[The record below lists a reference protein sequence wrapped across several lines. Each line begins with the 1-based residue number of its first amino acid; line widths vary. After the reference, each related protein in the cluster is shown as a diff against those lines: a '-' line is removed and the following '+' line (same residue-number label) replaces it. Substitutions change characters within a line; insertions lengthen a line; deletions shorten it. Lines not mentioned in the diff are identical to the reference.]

1 MTCIIRIA
9 LQSGKLGRQRSDGFN
24 MSTLQEAFITAE
36 MVRWARRRTGEAREG
51 LAGRIHV
58 SPEKLASWEAGE
70 DLPTFR
76 QAQHLAHALNI
87 PFGFLYLSAPPLI
100 QIPIPDLRTV
110 TGHLPAEVSVEFSD
124 LVNSV
129 LLKQQWYRDYLEG
142 EGRKPLSFV
151 GRFDLHSS
159 IEVVAEGI
167 KKTIGINEE
176 LRRESVSWE
185 DFLRKLIQKSEASGL
200 LVLRSGIVES
210 NTKRKLSV
218 DEFRGFAISDDLA
231 PLVFINVRDS
241 KAAQI
246 FTLIHELA
254 HIWIGQSGISNPNFR
269 KRSSQQKNKVEQ
281 FCNRVAAEVLIPK
294 AEFLKNWRGQVSI
307 EGNLRQLCVRFR
319 VSTVAVLRQAFELD
333 KISETQYLRH
343 YQLEVQK
350 WNEREAISAETNGGD
365 FYATL
370 RARNGSVFTEAIVEA
385 ALEGRILKRDA
396 ARLLNV
402 KIPTLLKVSE
412 KLFGEK

>member
-1 MTCIIRIA
+1 
-9 LQSGKLGRQRSDGFN
+9 
-24 MSTLQEAFITAE
+24 MSALQEAFITPE

-58 SPEKLASWEAGE
+58 SPEKIASWESGE

-87 PFGFLYLSAPPLI
+87 PFGFLFLSTPPQI

-110 TGHLPAEVSVEFSD
+110 TGRLPAEVSVEFSD

-129 LLKQQWYRDYLEG
+129 LLKQQWYRDFIEG
-142 EGRKPLSFV
+142 EGRAPLAFV
-151 GRFDLHSS
+151 GRFGLDSPLD
-159 IEVVAEGI
+159 VVAENI
-167 KKTIGINEE
+167 RQTIGIDEE
-176 LRRESVSWE
+176 FRRESVSWE
-185 DFLRKLIQKSEASGL
+185 DFLRKLIQKSEDSGV

-246 FTLIHELA
+246 FTLVHELA
-254 HIWIGQSGISNPNFR
+254 HIWIGQSGISNPNFK
-269 KRSSQQKNKVEQ
+269 KRSSQQKNRVEQ
-281 FCNRVAAEVLIPK
+281 FCNKVAAEVLIPR
-294 AEFLKNWRGQVSI
+294 AEFLKYWREQVSI

-319 VSTVAVLRQAFELD
+319 VSSMTVLRQAFELD
-333 KISETQYLRH
+333 KISEHQFLRQ

-350 WNEREAISAETNGGD
+350 WNERDAVAAESNGGD

-370 RARNGSVFTEAIVEA
+370 RARNGSVLTAAIVEA

-396 ARLLNV
+396 ARLLSV
-402 KIPTLLKVSE
+402 RVPTLLKVSE
-412 KLFGEK
+412 KLYGEK